1 MDLKVSS
8 PTLRTSSLT
17 VTAQAI
23 QTYAELTN
31 DFNPLH
37 VDASFAAKTPMGR
50 QIAHGTMSLCLLWQS
65 IQRTFGGEALS
76 GIEMDVRFVK
86 PIHIGDTVTAGGKA
100 SADQTG
106 QWDVWVRGDDGVD
119 RIVGVIRLA
128 AGSDSTQGVSNG
140 CS

>member
-76 GIEMDVRFVK
+76 GVEMDVRFVK

-100 SADQTG
+100 STDQTG